1 VIDNKLSLVLLQ
13 KITDNFA
20 IVEII
25 GNFLEIARKLLFQIP

>member
-25 GNFLEIARKLLFQIP
+25 GNFFEICGNYRLKS

>member
-13 KITDNFA
+13 KFTDNFA

-25 GNFLEIARKLLFQIP
+25 GNFFEIYGNYRLKS